1 MLADG
6 LAYYY
11 KFRILVVDLD
21 FQADA
26 SRSLIGED
34 RMNEVHKKKGRCLI
48 SSAISQ
54 IPQNSLVDIYTK
66 RLAT

>member
-1 MLADG
+1 MATVVTIYNNKGGTGKSTTTVMLADG

-26 SRSLIGED
+26 S
-34 RMNEVHKKKGRCLI
+34 
-48 SSAISQ
+48 
-54 IPQNSLVDIYTK
+54 
-66 RLAT
+66 